1 MSEEHQG
8 TKKDSSELY
17 SKLGT
22 WSSVLSVI
30 LLLVIALQ
38 LGDLGKSLKGGTV
51 QAGNDAPAIQPG
63 DSAPAPTVDMAKLV
77 DDDPMLGNKN
87 APVTIVEFSDF
98 ECPYCGRFHS
108 QTFPQIKQEYIDT
121 GKVRFVY
128 RDFPLGFHQNAQ
140 KAAEASECADEQGKF
155 WQMHEKLF
163 SSGVQGGTATFKQY
177 AQEIGLDMA
186 KFNSCL
192 DSGKYAGEIQADLS
206 AGSQAGVSGTP
217 GFLVNGQRIDGA
229 QPYAVFQQAIEA
241 ALG

>member
-128 RDFPLGFHQNAQ
+128 RDFPLGPRLQTAPTGPESTNNTSSDNQSGYALEGCGSP
-140 KAAEASECADEQGKF
+140 AEIR
-155 WQMHEKLF
+155 L
-163 SSGVQGGTATFKQY
+163 
-177 AQEIGLDMA
+177 
-186 KFNSCL
+186 
-192 DSGKYAGEIQADLS
+192 
-206 AGSQAGVSGTP
+206 P
-217 GFLVNGQRIDGA
+217 
-229 QPYAVFQQAIEA
+229 P
-241 ALG
+241 